1 MTVYLG
7 KMSRH
12 HAAKLLCRTNLHG
25 LCLSQLAMSGMAAP
39 SEGSFGEGGGQGPC
53 TSVRESSHHSGGGV
67 HPQMEG
73 QESHRRAYTD
83 DAQVIVFRETFS
95 ALVTIS

>member
-1 MTVYLG
+1 
-7 KMSRH
+7 MSECQSVPDITSLSS
-12 HAAKLLCRTNLHG
+12 ADLHG
-25 LCLSQLAMSGMAAP
+25 LRLSQLAMSGMAAP

-53 TSVRESSHHSGGGV
+53 ASVRESSHHSGGGV

-83 DAQVIVFRETFS
+83 DAQVIICRETPCTW
-95 ALVTIS
+95 VTIW